1 MGKNVNKVIYFHKKE
16 GPKIYVK
23 LIKVYFTL

>member
-1 MGKNVNKVIYFHKKE
+1 MDKNVNKVIYFHKKE

-23 LIKVYFTL
+23 LKVYFTFF